1 MASATQYYEAV
12 VRSFSRAL
20 RHGPFFEALGEMEE
34 GDFDWPATGAGL
46 VVLRLVDAWLE
57 DGPHVAA
64 ADSWG
69 VRTVRE
75 AIAEVRTQPA
85 LRAILSSIVD
95 AITERSVTAPAG
107 LAPSTDIPR
116 QDIPRRPGIALIAP
130 RLMAYGRALD
140 FEGKWRLAGDVYRT
154 IVDCADPSEDPD
166 VAIDANM
173 RLGYCLRMLGDLD
186 AAASAYSVA
195 GRIAT
200 AAGDLVKVLRAQIAD
215 AKIALARGNL
225 PRAEQILERT
235 VARARESRLDEV
247 QGFALLDRSAVAHT
261 RGDYERAV
269 GFAYQALN
277 VLGSPIERDR
287 ALADLAASFIK
298 LGVRSAARDAL
309 LILAATAQE
318 QFSRWAAVI
327 NLLDL
332 EVLEGSE
339 PRFEQYR
346 RELAGVPLPPGL
358 QAEYFLHAG
367 QGYVRFGHRELARS
381 SFAHAID
388 VATAHSYHQV
398 AFRAEQALRELN
410 DGSRPDEPSAPA
422 APEAAPSAD
431 VRAIAD
437 AVSEMRQLAGV
448 S

>member
-1 MASATQYYEAV
+1 MS
-12 VRSFSRAL
+12 SFSRAL
-20 RHGPFFEALGEMEE
+20 RHGPFFQALGGMEE
-34 GDFDWPATGAGL
+34 GDVDWPVTSAGL
-46 VVLRLVDAWLE
+46 VVLRLVDAWLDE
-57 DGPHVAA
+57 GPHVAA
-64 ADSWG
+64 ADAWG

-75 AIAEVRTQPA
+75 AIAEAGAQPA

-95 AITERSVTAPAG
+95 AITEPRGGAEAAAG
-107 LAPSTDIPR
+107 ADVARRETPR

-140 FEGKWRLAGDVYRT
+140 FEGKWPLAGDVYST
-154 IVDCADPSEDPD
+154 IVEYADPQEDSD

-186 AAASAYSVA
+186 AAASAYSLA
-195 GRIAT
+195 GRIA
-200 AAGDLVKVLRAQIAD
+200 AECGDLVKVLRAQIAD

-225 PRAEQILERT
+225 PRAEQLLERT
-235 VARARESRLDEV
+235 TVRARESRLDEV
-247 QGFALLDRSAVAHT
+247 QGFALLDRSAVAYT
-261 RGDYERAV
+261 RGDFERAA

-277 VLGSPIERDR
+277 VLTSPIERDR
-287 ALADLAASFIK
+287 ALADLATSFVK

-318 QFSRWAAVI
+318 QFSRWAAMI

-346 RELAGVPLPPGL
+346 RDLADVALPPIL
-358 QAEYFLHAG
+358 RAEYFLHAG
-367 QGYVRFGHRELARS
+367 GGYARFGRRELARS
-381 SFAHAID
+381 SYARAIE
-388 VATAHSYHQV
+388 VATAHAYHQV
-398 AFRAEQALRELN
+398 AFRAEQALRELEA
-410 DGSRPDEPSAPA
+410 GGRAVERRAPA
-422 APEAAPSAD
+422 APAVPLSAD